1 MIVGALFLLL
11 LIFQIPAG
19 AVRLLLPA
27 QAGVSGLS
35 GTLWSGQAIRCWWG
49 TTDKNIMLGRVAWRI
64 EPWKLFWSTP
74 SF

>member
-35 GTLWSGQAIRCWWG
+35 GTLWSGQAIRLLVG
-49 TTDKNIMLGRVAWRI
+49 GQPDKKHHAGPCGVAH
-64 EPWKLFWSTP
+64 
-74 SF
+74 